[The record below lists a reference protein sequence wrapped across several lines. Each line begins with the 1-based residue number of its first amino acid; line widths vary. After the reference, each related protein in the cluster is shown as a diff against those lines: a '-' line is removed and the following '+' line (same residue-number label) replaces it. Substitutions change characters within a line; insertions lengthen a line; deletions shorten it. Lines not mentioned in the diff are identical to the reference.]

1 MKKLTNSIPVNRLY
15 MEEYKKSC
23 TYDKRGFIA
32 KNICAAVHS
41 VHIAGQV
48 VGNLN
53 PKNVCVNPDTG
64 MVTLVDTNSYHIT
77 DPKTGEVHGCEEGL
91 PEYLYHYVVTHKKV
105 KCIHF

>member
-23 TYDKRGFIA
+23 TYDKRVFIA